1 MAYVYRHIRKD
12 KNQPFYIGIGSDNK
26 FERAYSNL
34 GRNKYWNRIT
44 SNTEYTVDIL
54 FDDINW
60 DDACSKEYE
69 FIQLYGRRDLGN
81 GTLCNLTD
89 GGEGAYGRK
98 MSEKTKIALI
108 KSNTG
113 SKKSKETII
122 KMSKAKIGKLKSD
135 ETKLKMSKYRT
146 GKKHSESTIKK
157 LSGSNHHS
165 SRKVINIETGIIY
178 DSVSDAAKANN
189 IRVNTLHYRLTKSNK
204 KNFILKFI

>member
-60 DDACSKEYE
+60 DEACNKEIE
-69 FIQLYGRRDLGN
+69 FIQLYGRRNLGN

-122 KMSKAKIGKLKSD
+122 KMSKAKIGKLKSE

-146 GKKHSESTIKK
+146 GKKHSESTIQK